1 MEYKIKGHL
10 ICCINSINSKVLTL
24 EIDVAMEQKI
34 TEDSEE
40 EEEEDKPLMIK
51 KWK

>member
-24 EIDVAMEQKI
+24 EIDVGHGTKNYRRFRGRGRRG
-34 TEDSEE
+34 
-40 EEEEDKPLMIK
+40 
-51 KWK
+51 